1 MNIYEG
7 VEQIVMAANE
17 LEKAVERADAAQASA
32 MMYTDTMAELYKE
45 ERTEILERC
54 TKEKADMRKHY
65 QKIILVLAIT
75 MALIIGG
82 LIGGAAF
89 VLSNFDIEF
98 GNAQNISTNG
108 GGDSTIEDGI
118 HRNSDKPIP
127 QE

>member
-65 QKIILVLAIT
+65 QKIILALAIT
-75 MALIIGG
+75 MSLIIGG
-82 LIGGAAF
+82 LIAGTAY
-89 VLSNFDIEF
+89 VVSNFDIAF
-98 GNAQNISTNG
+98 GNSLSVSANG
-108 GGDSTIEDGI
+108 GGDATNEDGI
-118 HRNSDKPIP
+118 HINSEDTAA
-127 QE
+127 E